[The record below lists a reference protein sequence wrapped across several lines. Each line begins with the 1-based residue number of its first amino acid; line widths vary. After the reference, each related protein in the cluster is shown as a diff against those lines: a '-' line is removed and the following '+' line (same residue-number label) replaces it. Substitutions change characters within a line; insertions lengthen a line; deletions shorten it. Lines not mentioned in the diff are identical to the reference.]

1 MCTILYIHVHAVTAP
16 LHTFISQEMS
26 ATVNSL
32 CGSLGTPC
40 SLREVVSIVSGW
52 REHIH
57 ITGDVSHSQQSLW
70 QFGHSLQ
77 SERGGVHRLWVEGAT
92 LLQ

>member
-52 REHIH
+52 RERHC
-57 ITGDVSHSQQSLW
+57 S
-70 QFGHSLQ
+70 
-77 SERGGVHRLWVEGAT
+77 SERRRGVPGAQNT
-92 LLQ
+92 PLIRHVV